1 LTPPTRIQLSRRKG
15 WRMPPD
21 TVKVDRSTRWGN
33 PFVVGRHGTQA
44 ECVAHYAR
52 LAGGHVP
59 ISFGRDTYEAARES
73 LRLIRENV
81 GDLRG
86 KNLACWCRLGEPC
99 HADVLLAIANPPTC
113 EEIA

>member
-1 LTPPTRIQLSRRKG
+1 APGGFHPGRWPPRLLRLARAAAVPEERRSGAARKMDAAAGRRSESTPGRRHAREATLTLPTRIQLSRRKG

-52 LAGGHVP
+52 LVGGH
-59 ISFGRDTYEAARES
+59 
-73 LRLIRENV
+73 
-81 GDLRG
+81 
-86 KNLACWCRLGEPC
+86 
-99 HADVLLAIANPPTC
+99 
-113 EEIA
+113 